1 MSHILLS
8 DLAVDQLKNLS
19 PQIGQQMLETMERLR
34 TFPRSAPQL
43 RQDGYELYRQLLV
56 RRFRAVYRY
65 FEEEDEVRI
74 YCILP
79 VRRRLPSSEFLTHQ
93 IF

>member
-8 DLAVDQLKNLS
+8 DLAVDQLKNMS
-19 PQIGQQMLETMERLR
+19 PQIGQQMLEAMERLR
-34 TFPRSAPQL
+34 TFPRSAPPL
-43 RQDGYELYRQLLV
+43 HQDGYELYRQLIV

-65 FEEEDEVRI
+65 FEQEDEVRI

-79 VRRRLPSSEFLTHQ
+79 VRRRLPSSDFLTHQ